1 MKNKTIAIIT
11 FIIILFDFLLTL
23 IIVGYQSNLLAIAA
37 IIFAI
42 TKMNSKQDITKYL
55 SYFIII
61 ISVILIGYNTTQK
74 KYYVTKVD
82 NKNIKIEV
90 PNFII
95 KKGKNQ
101 FKVIFKD
108 NATKNIKKYLNN
120 LSSENCNTKAYY
132 DKKQNISLINYYV
145 NENNEINFKIVSG
158 KYCDSY
164 KKETYNNYVPIK
176 ELRRKYSKKESI
188 KDGYY
193 VRENNKIYNKNTLKE
208 FFNKVEKNKTA
219 FLRIIDVNE
228 LDQVTVTDITYKNNK
243 FEIEYDNTRDT
254 KVNPSTSYYK
264 IYKNLGIK
272 NNNLYAYIDEYGDG
286 LNLGYVE

>member
-61 ISVILIGYNTTQK
+61 ISVILIGYNITQK
-74 KYYVTKVD
+74 KYYVTKVG

-158 KYCDSY
+158 KFCDSY
-164 KKETYNNYVPIK
+164 KKETYNNYVAIK

-254 KVNPSTSYYK
+254 KVNPNTSYYK

-272 NNNLYAYIDEYGDG
+272 NNNLYAYIEEYGDG

>member
-74 KYYVTKVD
+74 KYYVTKVG

-158 KYCDSY
+158 KFCDSY

-208 FFNKVEKNKTA
+208 FFNKVEKKKTA

-272 NNNLYAYIDEYGDG
+272 NNNLYAYIEEYGDG

>member
-23 IIVGYQSNLLAIAA
+23 VIVGYQSNLLAIAA

-55 SYFIII
+55 SCFIII
-61 ISVILIGYNTTQK
+61 ISVILIGYNITQK
-74 KYYVTKVD
+74 KYYVTKMG

-101 FKVIFKD
+101 FKVLFKD
-108 NATKNIKKYLNN
+108 NATRNIKKYLNN
-120 LSSENCNTKAYY
+120 LSLENCNTKAYY

-145 NENNEINFKIVSG
+145 NENNEISFKIVSG

-164 KKETYNNYVPIK
+164 KKETYNNYVSIK
-176 ELRRKYSKKESI
+176 ELSRKYSKEEAI

-193 VRENNKIYNKNTLKE
+193 VRENNKIYNKKTLDK
-208 FFNKVEKNKTA
+208 FFDKVSKNKTA
-219 FLRIIDVNE
+219 FVRIIDVNE
-228 LDQVTVTDITYKNNK
+228 LNRVTVTDITYNNNK
-243 FEIEYDNTRDT
+243 YEIEYDNTRDT

-264 IYKNLGIK
+264 IYKYLGIK
-272 NNNLYAYIDEYGDG
+272 NNTLYAYIEEYEDG

>member
-74 KYYVTKVD
+74 KYYVTKVG

-90 PNFII
+90 PNFIV

-101 FKVIFKD
+101 FKVMFKD

-158 KYCDSY
+158 KFCDSY
-164 KKETYNNYVPIK
+164 KKETYNNYVAIK

-272 NNNLYAYIDEYGDG
+272 NNNLYAYIEEYGDG

>member
-23 IIVGYQSNLLAIAA
+23 LIVGYQSNLLAIAA

-74 KYYVTKVD
+74 KYYVTKVG

-158 KYCDSY
+158 KFCDSY
-164 KKETYNNYVPIK
+164 KKETYNNYVAIK

-208 FFNKVEKNKTA
+208 FFNKVEKKKTA

>member
-74 KYYVTKVD
+74 KYYVTKVG

-90 PNFII
+90 PNFIV

-158 KYCDSY
+158 KFCDSY
-164 KKETYNNYVPIK
+164 KKETYNNYVAIK

-193 VRENNKIYNKNTLKE
+193 VRENNKIYNKNTLNE
-208 FFNKVEKNKTA
+208 FFNKVEKKKTA

-254 KVNPSTSYYK
+254 KINPSTSYYK

>member
-74 KYYVTKVD
+74 KYYVTKVG

-158 KYCDSY
+158 KFCDSY

-176 ELRRKYSKKESI
+176 ELRRKYSIKESI

-208 FFNKVEKNKTA
+208 FFNKVEKKKTA

-254 KVNPSTSYYK
+254 KINPSTSYYK

-272 NNNLYAYIDEYGDG
+272 NNNLYAYIEEYGDG

>member
-74 KYYVTKVD
+74 KYYVTKVG

-95 KKGKNQ
+95 KKGMNQ

-158 KYCDSY
+158 KFCDSY

>member
-23 IIVGYQSNLLAIAA
+23 LIVGYQSNLLAIAA

-74 KYYVTKVD
+74 KYYVTKVG

-95 KKGKNQ
+95 KKGMNQ

-158 KYCDSY
+158 KFCDSY
-164 KKETYNNYVPIK
+164 KKETYNNYVAIK

>member
-61 ISVILIGYNTTQK
+61 ISVILIGYNITQK
-74 KYYVTKVD
+74 KYYVTKVG

-158 KYCDSY
+158 KFCDSY
-164 KKETYNNYVPIK
+164 KKETYNNYVAIK

-208 FFNKVEKNKTA
+208 FFNKVEKKKTA

-254 KVNPSTSYYK
+254 KINPSTSYYK

>member
-74 KYYVTKVD
+74 KYYVTKVG

-90 PNFII
+90 PNFTI

-158 KYCDSY
+158 KFCDSY

>member
-61 ISVILIGYNTTQK
+61 ISVILIGYNITQK
-74 KYYVTKVD
+74 KYYVTKVG

-158 KYCDSY
+158 KFCDSY
-164 KKETYNNYVPIK
+164 KKETYNNYVAIK

-208 FFNKVEKNKTA
+208 FFNKVEKKKTA

-254 KVNPSTSYYK
+254 KINPSTSYYK

-272 NNNLYAYIDEYGDG
+272 NNNLYAYIEEYGDG

>member
-74 KYYVTKVD
+74 KYYVTKVG

-120 LSSENCNTKAYY
+120 FSSENCNTKAYY

-158 KYCDSY
+158 KFCDSY

-254 KVNPSTSYYK
+254 KINPSTSYYK

-272 NNNLYAYIDEYGDG
+272 NNNLYAYIEEYGDG

>member
-42 TKMNSKQDITKYL
+42 TNMNSKQDITKYL

-61 ISVILIGYNTTQK
+61 ISVILIGYNITQK
-74 KYYVTKVD
+74 KYYVTKVG

-158 KYCDSY
+158 KFCDSY
-164 KKETYNNYVPIK
+164 KKETYNNYVAIK

-208 FFNKVEKNKTA
+208 FFNKVEKKKTA

-254 KVNPSTSYYK
+254 KINPSTSYYK

-272 NNNLYAYIDEYGDG
+272 NNNLYAYIEEYGDG

>member
-74 KYYVTKVD
+74 KYYVTKVG

-176 ELRRKYSKKESI
+176 ELSRKYSKIESI

-272 NNNLYAYIDEYGDG
+272 NNNLYAYIEDYGDG

>member
-74 KYYVTKVD
+74 KYYVTKVG

-108 NATKNIKKYLNN
+108 NTTKNIKKYLNN

-158 KYCDSY
+158 KFCDSY
-164 KKETYNNYVPIK
+164 KKETYNNYVAIK

>member
-74 KYYVTKVD
+74 KYYVTKVG

-272 NNNLYAYIDEYGDG
+272 NNNLYAYIEEYGDG

>member
-61 ISVILIGYNTTQK
+61 ISVILIGYNITQK
-74 KYYVTKVD
+74 KYYVTKVG

-90 PNFII
+90 PNFTI

-158 KYCDSY
+158 KFCDSY

-208 FFNKVEKNKTA
+208 FFNKVEKKKTA

>member
-74 KYYVTKVD
+74 KYYVTKVG

-95 KKGKNQ
+95 KKGMNQ

-158 KYCDSY
+158 KFCDSY
-164 KKETYNNYVPIK
+164 KKETYNNYVAIK

-254 KVNPSTSYYK
+254 KINPSTSYYK

>member
-61 ISVILIGYNTTQK
+61 ISVILIGYNITQK
-74 KYYVTKVD
+74 KYYVTKVG

-90 PNFII
+90 PNFTI

-193 VRENNKIYNKNTLKE
+193 VRESNKIYNKNTLKE

-254 KVNPSTSYYK
+254 KVNPNTSYYK

-272 NNNLYAYIDEYGDG
+272 NNNLYAYIEEYGDG

>member
-74 KYYVTKVD
+74 KYYVTKVG

-90 PNFII
+90 PNFTI

-158 KYCDSY
+158 KFCDSY

-208 FFNKVEKNKTA
+208 FFNKVEKKKTA

-228 LDQVTVTDITYKNNK
+228 LDQVTITDITYKNNK

>member
-74 KYYVTKVD
+74 KYYVTKVG

-158 KYCDSY
+158 KFCDSY
-164 KKETYNNYVPIK
+164 KKETYNNYVAIK

-208 FFNKVEKNKTA
+208 FFNKVEKKKTA

-272 NNNLYAYIDEYGDG
+272 NNNLYAYIEEYGDG

>member
-61 ISVILIGYNTTQK
+61 ISVILIGYNITQK
-74 KYYVTKVD
+74 KYYVTKVG

-90 PNFII
+90 PNFTI

-254 KVNPSTSYYK
+254 KINPSTSYYK

>member
-74 KYYVTKVD
+74 KYYVTKVG

-90 PNFII
+90 PNFIV

-158 KYCDSY
+158 KFCDSY

-254 KVNPSTSYYK
+254 KINPSTSYYK

>member
-61 ISVILIGYNTTQK
+61 ISVILIGYNITQK
-74 KYYVTKVD
+74 KYYVTKVG

-158 KYCDSY
+158 KFCDSY
-164 KKETYNNYVPIK
+164 KKETYNNYVAIK

-193 VRENNKIYNKNTLKE
+193 VRENNKIYNKNTLNE
-208 FFNKVEKNKTA
+208 FFNKVEKKKTA

-272 NNNLYAYIDEYGDG
+272 NNNLYAYIEEYGDG

>member
-23 IIVGYQSNLLAIAA
+23 LIVGYQSNLLAIAA

-74 KYYVTKVD
+74 KYYVTKVG

-158 KYCDSY
+158 KFCDSY
-164 KKETYNNYVPIK
+164 KKETYNNYVAIK

-193 VRENNKIYNKNTLKE
+193 VRENNKIYNKNTLNE
-208 FFNKVEKNKTA
+208 FFNKVEKKKTA

-272 NNNLYAYIDEYGDG
+272 NNNLYAYIEEYGDG

>member
-23 IIVGYQSNLLAIAA
+23 LIVGYQSNLLAIAA

-74 KYYVTKVD
+74 KYYVTKVG

-90 PNFII
+90 PNFTI

-158 KYCDSY
+158 KFCDSY
-164 KKETYNNYVPIK
+164 KKETYNNYVAIK

>member
-74 KYYVTKVD
+74 KYYVTKVG

-164 KKETYNNYVPIK
+164 KKETYNNYVAIK

-272 NNNLYAYIDEYGDG
+272 NNNLYAYIEEYGDG

>member
-74 KYYVTKVD
+74 KYYVTKVG
-82 NKNIKIEV
+82 NRNIKIEV

-158 KYCDSY
+158 KFCDSY

-208 FFNKVEKNKTA
+208 FFNKVEKKKTA

-254 KVNPSTSYYK
+254 KINPSTSYYK

-272 NNNLYAYIDEYGDG
+272 NNNLYAYIEEYGDG

>member
-74 KYYVTKVD
+74 KYYVTKVG

-158 KYCDSY
+158 KFCDSY

-176 ELRRKYSKKESI
+176 ELSRKYSKIESI

-208 FFNKVEKNKTA
+208 FFNKVEKKKTA

-272 NNNLYAYIDEYGDG
+272 NNNLYAYIEEYGDG

>member
-158 KYCDSY
+158 KFCDSY

-208 FFNKVEKNKTA
+208 FFNKVEKKKTA

-272 NNNLYAYIDEYGDG
+272 NNNLYAYIEEYGDG

>member
-1 MKNKTIAIIT
+1 MKNKTISIIT

-74 KYYVTKVD
+74 KYYVTKVG

-158 KYCDSY
+158 KFCDSY

-208 FFNKVEKNKTA
+208 FFNKVEKKKTA

-254 KVNPSTSYYK
+254 KINPSTSYYK

-272 NNNLYAYIDEYGDG
+272 NNNLYAYIEEYGDG

>member
-61 ISVILIGYNTTQK
+61 ISVILIGYNITQK
-74 KYYVTKVD
+74 KYYVTKVG

-158 KYCDSY
+158 KFCDSY

-208 FFNKVEKNKTA
+208 FFNKVEKKKTA

-228 LDQVTVTDITYKNNK
+228 IDQVTVTDITYKNNK

-254 KVNPSTSYYK
+254 KINPSTSYYK

-272 NNNLYAYIDEYGDG
+272 NNNLYAYIEEYGDG

>member
-11 FIIILFDFLLTL
+11 FIIILFDFLFTL

-74 KYYVTKVD
+74 KYYVTKVG

-158 KYCDSY
+158 KFCDSY

-272 NNNLYAYIDEYGDG
+272 NNNLYAYIEEYGDG

>member
-158 KYCDSY
+158 KFCDSY

-272 NNNLYAYIDEYGDG
+272 NNNLYAYIEEYGDG

>member
-74 KYYVTKVD
+74 KYYVTKVG

-90 PNFII
+90 PNFTI

-158 KYCDSY
+158 KFCDSY

-208 FFNKVEKNKTA
+208 FFNKVEKKKTA

-272 NNNLYAYIDEYGDG
+272 NNNLYAYIDEYKTRK
-286 LNLGYVE
+286 EFQ

>member
-74 KYYVTKVD
+74 KYYVTKVG

-158 KYCDSY
+158 KFCDSY

-208 FFNKVEKNKTA
+208 FFNKVKKNKTA
-219 FLRIIDVNE
+219 FLRVIDVNE

-254 KVNPSTSYYK
+254 KINPSTSYYK
-264 IYKNLGIK
+264 IYKIGR
-272 NNNLYAYIDEYGDG
+272 ASCRER
-286 LNLGYVE
+286 V

>member
-23 IIVGYQSNLLAIAA
+23 VIVGYQSNLLAIAA

-74 KYYVTKVD
+74 KYYVTKVG

-158 KYCDSY
+158 KFCDSY

-208 FFNKVEKNKTA
+208 FFNKVEKKKTA

-254 KVNPSTSYYK
+254 KINPSTSYYK

-272 NNNLYAYIDEYGDG
+272 NNNLYAYIEEYGDG

>member
-158 KYCDSY
+158 KFCDSY
-164 KKETYNNYVPIK
+164 KKETYNNYVAIK

-208 FFNKVEKNKTA
+208 FFNKVEKKKTA

-254 KVNPSTSYYK
+254 KINPSTSYYK
-264 IYKNLGIK
+264 IYKNLGK
-272 NNNLYAYIDEYGDG
+272 NNNLYAYIEEYGDG

>member
-61 ISVILIGYNTTQK
+61 ISVILIGYNITQK
-74 KYYVTKVD
+74 KYYVTKVG

-158 KYCDSY
+158 KFCDSY

-208 FFNKVEKNKTA
+208 FFNKVEKKKTA

-228 LDQVTVTDITYKNNK
+228 IDQVTVTDITYKNNK

-272 NNNLYAYIDEYGDG
+272 NNNLYAYIEEYGDG